1 MEHLIKHLKK
11 TKLEGL
17 EVHFWLVDEVTWPRV
32 GCCGEIPDHSTVR
45 RLAGN
50 SLFFVVFDF
59 YHLRD
64 FLKIKDGGC

>member
-1 MEHLIKHLKK
+1 MDHLIKHLKNK
-11 TKLEGL
+11 IGGFRSTFLIGGWSHL
-17 EVHFWLVDEVTWPRV
+17 TRG

-64 FLKIKDGGC
+64 FLKVKDGGC